1 MDSKPDMAEQNSQT
15 DVKRLYIILCGYEI
29 LPKAISI
36 ADADPRL
43 MLCEP
48 ICAYLLETRH
58 GWVLLDA
65 GLDPAHIEEPEERN
79 KYFTSLNM
87 VPPIIKP
94 AHNLENQLATLG
106 IRKEDITWVILSHLH
121 FDHCGYIKYL
131 KNARISVQKKEY
143 EAAVSSSCPG
153 YIQED
158 FNADTIQW
166 DFRDGDWQAFPGLNF
181 ITTFGHTP
189 GHQSAVVT
197 LPHSGRF
204 ILSFDT
210 GDLQENFTKLR
221 IPGSTTNAQDALH
234 SIQRLNDLKAQMNAE
249 LILFHDPQA
258 IENLKIFPHYYN

>member
-65 GLDPAHIEEPEERN
+65 GLDPAHIEEPEERK

-94 AHNLENQLATLG
+94 VHNLENQLATLG

-131 KNARISVQKKEY
+131 
-143 EAAVSSSCPG
+143 
-153 YIQED
+153 
-158 FNADTIQW
+158 
-166 DFRDGDWQAFPGLNF
+166 
-181 ITTFGHTP
+181 
-189 GHQSAVVT
+189 
-197 LPHSGRF
+197 
-204 ILSFDT
+204 
-210 GDLQENFTKLR
+210 
-221 IPGSTTNAQDALH
+221 
-234 SIQRLNDLKAQMNAE
+234 
-249 LILFHDPQA
+249 
-258 IENLKIFPHYYN
+258 